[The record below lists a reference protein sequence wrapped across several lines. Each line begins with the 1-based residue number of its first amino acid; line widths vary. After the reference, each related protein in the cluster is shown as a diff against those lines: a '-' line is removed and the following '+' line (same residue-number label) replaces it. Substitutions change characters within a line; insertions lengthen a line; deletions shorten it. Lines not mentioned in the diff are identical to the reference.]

1 MYLVCWIEDDKRIWE
16 PIDTENEDIMNEE
29 LFYLSKR
36 LNVDIDYFLVFNK
49 KTELSYCWRNKN
61 VK

>member
-1 MYLVCWIEDDKRIWE
+1 MYIVCWIEDDKRIWE
-16 PIDTENEDIMNEE
+16 PIDTEDEDIMNEE
-29 LFYLSKR
+29 LFYLAKR

-49 KTELSYCWRNKN
+49 KNELSEWWKNKA